1 MPLVSSRDRME
12 KNKNVRSRRSRRD
25 VGGRLLFLFLSPPPL
40 SLLAEARKVF
50 RKTIKRDTRDHET
63 LNRGDR
69 VLPSP
74 YAS

>member
-1 MPLVSSRDRME
+1 MPLVSSRDRNGE
-12 KNKNVRSRRSRRD
+12 EEERSFASIEEGCRRKAS
-25 VGGRLLFLFLSPPPL
+25 FSLSFPL
-40 SLLAEARKVF
+40 SLLAETRKVF

>member
-1 MPLVSSRDRME
+1 MPLVSSRDRNGE
-12 KNKNVRSRRSRRD
+12 EEERSFASIEEGCRRKVS
-25 VGGRLLFLFLSPPPL
+25 FFLSFPL

>member
-1 MPLVSSRDRME
+1 ME
-12 KNKNVRSRRSRRD
+12 KKKNVRSRRSRRD
-25 VGGRLLFLFLSPPPL
+25 VGGRLLFLFLSPP